1 MELFTQRDHFLWTW
15 EMGRLEGSE
24 EVETELRPCR
34 RKWQGKEMEEGLEVE
49 GQDVDMT
56 LQ

>member
-1 MELFTQRDHFLWTW
+1 
-15 EMGRLEGSE
+15 MGRLEGSE